1 MFIIKYFECF
11 KRWTQLRFIQ
21 TTSSLLLIYAINLTN
36 ESQTIIHALF
46 FSHRPL
52 DLNNVFKEQ
61 IKILIKDGDTTID
74 DIPDPEKVIE
84 YVSFI
89 VNLI

>member
-1 MFIIKYFECF
+1 MCIRDRCIK
-11 KRWTQLRFIQ
+11 
-21 TTSSLLLIYAINLTN
+21 SLNKIFYLDF
-36 ESQTIIHALF
+36 S
-46 FSHRPL
+46 SHRPL

-84 YVSFI
+84 YVR
-89 VNLI
+89 

>member
-1 MFIIKYFECF
+1 MYDFYYF
-11 KRWTQLRFIQ
+11 
-21 TTSSLLLIYAINLTN
+21 N
-36 ESQTIIHALF
+36 
-46 FSHRPL
+46 SHRPL

-84 YVSFI
+84 YVRKEI
-89 VNLI
+89 